1 LFNIAQTEKLL
12 LRILTTPLPDRHGSP
27 WKCVKEEKLMRNSNS
42 RKVFIP
48 AFLLVIA
55 LVGCGDKDVGG
66 SPTSPTATPT
76 VLSVTPN
83 GALLCPNNAPPIT
96 ATFSKPMNS
105 ATISNTTFTLTSGG
119 ANVSGT
125 VTYVAATMVATFTPS
140 GNLAPST
147 LFTATIT
154 TGAQDTFGNA
164 LAANKVWT
172 FTTPST
178 CGNPPPV
185 IALGAACSF
194 GILGA
199 TPVVSN
205 VGPTIVTGDV
215 GIWPALSITG
225 FPPGTVASPGVL
237 HPGDSV
243 AMAAQGALTTAY
255 NTAAGTAG
263 GAAITADIG
272 GQTLPAGV
280 YKATT
285 TLGITGILTLDGGG
299 NPNASWIFQVGS
311 ALTTAAGGVGTPAS
325 QVKLIGSA
333 SAHNVFWETGSAA
346 TLGTN
351 SIFAGTIMAK
361 SSITLGT
368 GATLNGRAL
377 AETGAVTMDSN
388 PVNVPPCP

>member
-1 LFNIAQTEKLL
+1 
-12 LRILTTPLPDRHGSP
+12 
-27 WKCVKEEKLMRNSNS
+27 
-42 RKVFIP
+42 
-48 AFLLVIA
+48 
-55 LVGCGDKDVGG
+55 
-66 SPTSPTATPT
+66 
-76 VLSVTPN
+76 
-83 GALLCPNNAPPIT
+83 
-96 ATFSKPMNS
+96 MNS
-105 ATISNTTFTLTSGG
+105 ATINTTTFTLTSGG
-119 ANVSGT
+119 ASVSGA
-125 VTYVAATMVATFTPS
+125 VTYVAATNVATFTPS
-140 GNLAPST
+140 GSLAPST

-154 TGAQDTFGNA
+154 TGVADPFGNH
-164 LAANKVWT
+164 LAANFVWT

-178 CGNPPPV
+178 CGTPPPV
-185 IALGAACSF
+185 IALGAACGF

-205 VGPTIVTGDV
+205 IGPTNVTGDV

-225 FPPGTVASPGVL
+225 FPPGTLTGAK
-237 HPGDSV
+237 HPGDTI
-243 AMAAQGALTTAY
+243 AMTAQGDLTTAY
-255 NTAAGTAG
+255 NSAAGAPG
-263 GAAITADIG
+263 GAALTADIG

-325 QVKLIGSA
+325 QVNLIGSA
-333 SAHNVFWETGSAA
+333 TAHNVFWETGSAA

-351 SIFAGTIMAK
+351 SIFAGTIMAQ

-368 GATLNGRAL
+368 GAVLNGRAL
-377 AETGAVTMDSN
+377 ARTGAVTLDSN

>member
-1 LFNIAQTEKLL
+1 MRKL
-12 LRILTTPLPDRHGSP
+12 
-27 WKCVKEEKLMRNSNS
+27 
-42 RKVFIP
+42 KVSKIWIP
-48 AFLLVIA
+48 AFLLAAVMA
-55 LVGCGDKDVGG
+55 GCGDSDVSGG
-66 SPTSPTATPT
+66 PTSPLTPPT
-76 VLSVTPN
+76 VLTVTPN
-83 GALLCPNNAPPIT
+83 GPLACPNNAPPIT
-96 ATFSKPMNS
+96 ATFSKAMNP
-105 ATISNTTFTLTSGG
+105 ATINITTFTLTSGG
-119 ANVSGT
+119 ASVSGA
-125 VTYVAATMVATFTPS
+125 VTYVAATNVATFTPS
-140 GNLAPST
+140 GPLAPST

-154 TGAQDTFGNA
+154 TGVADSFGNH
-164 LAANKVWT
+164 LAANFVWT

-178 CGNPPPV
+178 CGTPPPV
-185 IALGAACSF
+185 IALGAACGF

-205 VGPTIVTGDV
+205 IGPTNVTGDV

-225 FPPGTVASPGVL
+225 FPPGTLTGAK
-237 HPGDSV
+237 HAGDTI
-243 AMAAQGALTTAY
+243 AMTAQGDLTTAY
-255 NTAAGTAG
+255 NSAAGAPG
-263 GAAITADIG
+263 GAALTADIG

-325 QVKLIGSA
+325 QVNLIGGA
-333 SAHNVFWETGSAA
+333 TAHNVFWETGSAA

-351 SIFAGTIMAK
+351 SIFAGTIMAQ

-368 GATLNGRAL
+368 GAVLNGRAL
-377 AETGAVTMDSN
+377 ARTGAVTLDSN

>member
-1 LFNIAQTEKLL
+1 
-12 LRILTTPLPDRHGSP
+12 
-27 WKCVKEEKLMRNSNS
+27 MRNSNF
-42 RKVFIP
+42 RKIFIP
-48 AFLLVIA
+48 ALLLV
-55 LVGCGDKDVGG
+55 VVMSGCGDSDVGG
-66 SPTSPTATPT
+66 GPASPTATPT
-76 VLSVTPN
+76 VPTVTPN
-83 GALLCPNNAPPIT
+83 GTLLCPNNAPPIT

-105 ATISNTTFTLTSGG
+105 ATITNATTFTLTGAGG
-119 ANVSGT
+119 ASVSGT

-140 GNLAPST
+140 GSLAPST

-178 CGNPPPV
+178 CGTPPPV

-205 VGPTIVTGDV
+205 VGPSVVTGDV

-225 FPPGTVASPGVL
+225 FPPGTVTSPGML
-237 HPGDSV
+237 HPGDTI
-243 AMAAQGALTTAY
+243 AMTAQGALTTAY
-255 NTAAGTAG
+255 NAAAGTAG

-333 SAHNVFWETGSAA
+333 SAHNVFWEMGSAA

-351 SIFAGTIMAK
+351 SIFAGTLMAK

-377 AETGAVTMDSN
+377 AETGAVSLDSN

>member
-1 LFNIAQTEKLL
+1 
-12 LRILTTPLPDRHGSP
+12 
-27 WKCVKEEKLMRNSNS
+27 MRNSNS